1 MRDGWFIKNLQK
13 IMDLYNVAQEIR
25 DILSDRQKD
34 FQLTFEEDAHKY
46 TMVDTEGNLRSDF
59 PSVSKVM
66 KLFYDEF
73 PTEKKAFEMSGGNPD
88 ETERLL
94 AEWALKGT
102 RSTNMGSRVHYF
114 LEEHTLN
121 QFKVNKQVRQP
132 IFECD
137 AEQIVISDTM
147 IVAGKNYIELLKQ
160 RGCVLI
166 DTEIVLGHP
175 ELGYTGQPDKVWLVV
190 GTSGEVGLLITDWK
204 TNQEKNFIVQ
214 RYIKPMRS
222 PFEYLPNNA
231 LGHYKTQLPLY
242 GKLLLKMLEGSKY
255 ENIKLFGCIIV
266 RLTEEREYVEYRV
279 DKLTINTILDMDIKP
294 MLNKLKK

>member
-1 MRDGWFIKNLQK
+1 
-13 IMDLYNVAQEIR
+13 MDLYKVAEEIR
-25 DILSDRQKD
+25 IILSKRQKEL
-34 FQLTFEEDAHKY
+34 QLTFEEDTHKY
-46 TMVDTEGNLRSDF
+46 TMLDLDGKLHSNF

-73 PTEKKAFEMSGGNPD
+73 PTEKKASEMSGEDPD
-88 ETERLL
+88 ETEKLL

-114 LEEHTLN
+114 LEEHTLKEFN
-121 QFKVNKQVRQP
+121 INKQVRQP

-137 AEQIVISDTM
+137 VEQILISDSM
-147 IVAGKNYIELLKQ
+147 IFAGKNYIELLKQ
-160 RGCVLI
+160 RGCVLV
-166 DTEIVLGHP
+166 DTEIVLGDP
-175 ELGYTGQPDKVWLVV
+175 ELGYTGQPDKVWLVI
-190 GTSGEVGLLITDWK
+190 GTSGEIGILITDWK
-204 TNQEKNFIVQ
+204 SNKEKNFIVQ
-214 RYIKPMRS
+214 KYIKPMKA

-242 GKLLLKMLEGSKY
+242 GKLLLKMLKGSKY
-255 ENIKLFGCIIV
+255 ENIKLLGCIIV
-266 RLTEEREYVEYRV
+266 RLTENREYVEYRV